1 MESST
6 ASENNHFA
14 FSSLAE
20 SVFDAVFIF
29 QNGKCVHQNQLASAL
44 FGYTDSEAK
53 DQPFSF
59 WFNQEDY
66 FHLSSNFHKGITV
79 PVTSFGRQKDGNLIP
94 SMLRLRIIQSG
105 ENPLE
110 MLACT
115 DISGFQQPESDHKHY
130 EYELQEMYNS
140 IPVMMHSITKNGEI
154 EYVSDYWVQ
163 KMGYTREEVIGR
175 PVTDLF
181 TEASKKYALEV
192 VLPNF
197 TMKGVSKNIAYEWIK
212 KDGRTF
218 SSLLNAVALK
228 DSKGNFIRS
237 LAVTVD
243 ITDLKKAE
251 GQLTALYEQQQALI
265 EAIPDMIIFKDG
277 SGKWLITN
285 EPAKKMF
292 NLYDQDWVGKT
303 SQELLSNTDE
313 IVRDAFAN
321 ANEEDDITWQS
332 GKLCFFN
339 KTIPDIT
346 GKLHYYE
353 LRKVPLFEADGSRK
367 GIITIASE
375 ITERKEEET
384 RLQLLETAIANA
396 TDAITIS
403 ELDLQDLMQ
412 SKVIY
417 ANKSSL
423 EMSGYGLEDYIG
435 KAPRFLRDKANDP
448 LFLNYINDL
457 VVKGEA
463 FKTEKLEY
471 RKNGEAYWSNFTI
484 TPVSIKSSEYT
495 HWIGIKRD
503 TTDQKEMELELIKAK
518 EKAEAG
524 SKAKSEFLANMSHEI
539 RTPLN
544 SVIGFSDLL
553 LKSQLNYRQQEYVSA
568 VSQSANALI
577 DIINGILDFSKIEAG
592 KLEIDLEKTDLMEMA
607 EHVVYLISIQSGK
620 KNLETLLDIS
630 PDVPKFIWADAIRLR
645 QVLINLLGN
654 AVKFTKEGEI
664 ELKIELL
671 KDGDNEENIVR
682 FAVRDTGVGID
693 PANQKKIFEAFTQED
708 SSTNKR
714 FGGTGLGLTISKSII
729 ELMGSSLQLKSEIG
743 KGSTFFFDLSVHPVY
758 GASAE
763 WVSINNCKK
772 VLIVD
777 DNINNRKIL
786 KDMLVF
792 KNIDSDEA
800 VSGMEAIQLL
810 KAGNMYDVIL
820 VDFNMPGLDGIATV
834 RHIRQDTAL
843 QAVTQPFILLHSSA
857 EDEEIH
863 NGCKELGIKQHL
875 VKPIKMKQLFDA
887 LSKINF
893 AENGNSEQ
901 RLDPDDN
908 NKITA
913 RYDSCKVLVVDDN
926 AFNMLLIKTVIGEI
940 LPNAYITE
948 AGDGKEAVEKY
959 TLEGADIVFM
969 DVQMPEMNGYDATRA
984 IRALSRQPQTPI
996 IAITAGTMKEERDKC
1011 LEAGM
1016 NDYVSKPYV
1025 ISSVMDVV
1033 NRWLFK

>member
-1 MESST
+1 
-6 ASENNHFA
+6 
-14 FSSLAE
+14 
-20 SVFDAVFIF
+20 
-29 QNGKCVHQNQLASAL
+29 
-44 FGYTDSEAK
+44 
-53 DQPFSF
+53 
-59 WFNQEDY
+59 
-66 FHLSSNFHKGITV
+66 
-79 PVTSFGRQKDGNLIP
+79 
-94 SMLRLRIIQSG
+94 
-105 ENPLE
+105 
-110 MLACT
+110 
-115 DISGFQQPESDHKHY
+115 
-130 EYELQEMYNS
+130 
-140 IPVMMHSITKNGEI
+140 
-154 EYVSDYWVQ
+154 
-163 KMGYTREEVIGR
+163 
-175 PVTDLF
+175 
-181 TEASKKYALEV
+181 
-192 VLPNF
+192 
-197 TMKGVSKNIAYEWIK
+197 
-212 KDGRTF
+212 
-218 SSLLNAVALK
+218 
-228 DSKGNFIRS
+228 
-237 LAVTVD
+237 
-243 ITDLKKAE
+243 
-251 GQLTALYEQQQALI
+251 
-265 EAIPDMIIFKDG
+265 
-277 SGKWLITN
+277 
-285 EPAKKMF
+285 
-292 NLYDQDWVGKT
+292 
-303 SQELLSNTDE
+303 
-313 IVRDAFAN
+313 
-321 ANEEDDITWQS
+321 
-332 GKLCFFN
+332 
-339 KTIPDIT
+339 
-346 GKLHYYE
+346 
-353 LRKVPLFEADGSRK
+353 
-367 GIITIASE
+367 
-375 ITERKEEET
+375 
-384 RLQLLETAIANA
+384 
-396 TDAITIS
+396 
-403 ELDLQDLMQ
+403 
-412 SKVIY
+412 
-417 ANKSSL
+417 
-423 EMSGYGLEDYIG
+423 
-435 KAPRFLRDKANDP
+435 
-448 LFLNYINDL
+448 
-457 VVKGEA
+457 
-463 FKTEKLEY
+463 
-471 RKNGEAYWSNFTI
+471 
-484 TPVSIKSSEYT
+484 
-495 HWIGIKRD
+495 
-503 TTDQKEMELELIKAK
+503 
-518 EKAEAG
+518 
-524 SKAKSEFLANMSHEI
+524 
-539 RTPLN
+539 LN

>member
-1 MESST
+1 MEPST
-6 ASENNHFA
+6 ASENTSFT
-14 FSSLAE
+14 FSALAE
-20 SVFDAVFIF
+20 SAFDAVFVF
-29 QNGKCVHQNQLASAL
+29 QNGKCVHQNPLAAAL
-44 FGYTDSEAK
+44 FGYTDSEAAG
-53 DQPFSF
+53 QAFSF

-66 FHLSSNFHKGITV
+66 IQLNTNYNSGITV
-79 PVTSFGRQKDGNLIP
+79 PVASTGKKKDDSLIP
-94 SMLRLRIIQSG
+94 SMLRFRRTG
-105 ENPLE
+105 EAENPLE
-110 MLACT
+110 IIACT
-115 DISGFQQPESDHKHY
+115 DISGFQQKETDHGRY
-130 EYELQEMYNS
+130 AYELQEMYNS
-140 IPVMMHSITKNGEI
+140 IPVMMHSISKDGKI

-163 KMGYTREEVIGR
+163 KMGYSREEVIGM

-181 TEASKKYALEV
+181 TEASRKYAQDV
-192 VLPNF
+192 ILPNF
-197 TMKGVSKNIAYEWIK
+197 SIKGVSKNIAYDWIK
-212 KDGRTF
+212 KDGRIF

-228 DSKGNFIRS
+228 DAKGNFIRS

-251 GQLTALYEQQQALI
+251 TQLTALYDQQQALI

-292 NLYDQDWVGKT
+292 NLFQQDWVGKS
-303 SQELLSNTDE
+303 SQDLLANTDE

-321 ANEEDDITWQS
+321 ANEEDDYTWQS

-353 LRKVPLFEADGSRK
+353 LRKVPLFESDGSRK

-396 TDAITIS
+396 SDAITIS
-403 ELDLQDLMQ
+403 ELDLDDLMQ

-423 EMSGYGLEDYIG
+423 EMSGYGLQDYIG
-435 KAPRFLRDKANDP
+435 KAPRFLRDKANDQV
-448 LFLNYINDL
+448 FLDYIYDL
-457 VVKGEA
+457 VNKGEA

-484 TPVSIKSSEYT
+484 TPVSIKSSVYT

-503 TTDQKEMELELIKAK
+503 TSEQKAMELELIKAK

-592 KLEIDLEKTDLMEMA
+592 KLEIDLEKMDLLEMA

-620 KNLETLLDIS
+620 KNLETLLDIA

-671 KDGDNEENIVR
+671 KDGDSEENIVR

-714 FGGTGLGLTISKSII
+714 FGGTGLGLTISKSIL
-729 ELMGSSLQLKSEIG
+729 ELMGSSLQLKSEMG

-758 GASAE
+758 GASTE
-763 WVSINNCKK
+763 WITISNCKK

-792 KNIDSDEA
+792 KSIDSDEV
-800 VSGMEAIQLL
+800 VSGIEAIQLL
-810 KAGNMYDVIL
+810 KAGNTYDVIL
-820 VDFNMPGLDGIATV
+820 VDFNMPGLNGIETV
-834 RHIRQDTAL
+834 RHIRQDASL
-843 QAVTQPFILLHSSA
+843 HAAKQPFILLHSSA

-863 NGCKELGIKQHL
+863 TGCKELGIKLHL

-893 AENGNSEQ
+893 TENGNSEQ
-901 RLDPDDN
+901 HLDPDDN

-913 RYDSCKVLVVDDN
+913 RYDFCKVLVVDDN

-948 AGDGKEAVEKY
+948 AADGIEAVAKY
-959 TLEGADIVFM
+959 TEEGADIVFM

-984 IRALSRQPQTPI
+984 IRSLSRQPVVPI
-996 IAITAGTMKEERDKC
+996 IAITAGTMKEEKDKC